1 MCVRERFFSICLC
14 ACIEESEQ
22 TERERE
28 REREEGGSVYAREC
42 VFF

>member
-1 MCVRERFFSICLC
+1 MCVRERFLSICLC

-28 REREEGGSVYAREC
+28 REEGGSVYAREC